1 MLHLVLAEAALETV
15 PKAIR
20 GHPAVRAHARRRGKR
35 PCEILLD
42 RSYHHSAMRKLP
54 MAEKRGRPDITHI
67 CLLEALGSPLNREGL
82 LRVYVQTV
90 GGYIIYVNPEVRL
103 PRNYDRFVG
112 LMEQLFKTGS
122 VPPGAEEWLLKIRRG
137 SLRDL
142 VEEVEPTL
150 VAAFS
155 TEGEPKTM
163 AEVCRILA
171 GEEKPMVLVGAFPR
185 GSFTSE
191 TEALIDRR
199 FKIDPEVLEAWVV
212 VSRLVYQYEVEIGL
226 PQKRI
231 SRLLRTQP

>member
-20 GHPAVRAHARRRGKR
+20 GHPAVRRGKR

-122 VPPGAEEWLLKIRRG
+122 VPPGAEEWLLKIRKG
-137 SLRDL
+137 GLRDL

-163 AEVCRILA
+163 AEVCHILA
-171 GEEKPMVLVGAFPR
+171 EEEKPMVLVGAFPR

-199 FKIDPEVLEAWVV
+199 FRIDPEVLEAWVV

-226 PQKRI
+226 PKKRI
-231 SRLLRTQP
+231 SRLLKNKL